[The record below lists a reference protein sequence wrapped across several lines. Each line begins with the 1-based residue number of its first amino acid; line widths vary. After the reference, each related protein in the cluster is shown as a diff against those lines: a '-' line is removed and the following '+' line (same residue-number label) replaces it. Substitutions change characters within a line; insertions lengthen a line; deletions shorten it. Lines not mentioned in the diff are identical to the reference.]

1 MKKQLFYAIVFTF
14 LTGCLLLSCTN
25 NSKKD
30 QNTKVAVP
38 DVKVEN
44 TPPPTPA
51 PPHCRLLMQPYGGF
65 SQARAQSVADEL
77 KKTLATYVKDPI
89 VIDVKVLPAK
99 PLTRNLMNND
109 KTRYRAD
116 KILSMQMN
124 LKSQKDDMIIGLTD
138 KDISATLHGYDDWG
152 VIGLSK
158 TGLSN
163 SVLST
168 FRVKDKS
175 QFWKVVL
182 HEFGHAY
189 LGLPHC
195 PNDDPHCFMKDCN
208 GKPDLAKE
216 RYLCDSCSNRIHL

>member
-1 MKKQLFYAIVFTF
+1 MKKQLIYAIVFTF
-14 LTGCLLLSCTN
+14 LTGCLLWSCTN
-25 NSKKD
+25 NSKKN
-30 QNTKVAVP
+30 QHAEVAVP

-51 PPHCRLLMQPYGGF
+51 PPHCRLLMQPYDGF
-65 SQARAQSVADEL
+65 TEARARSVAEEL
-77 KKTLATYVKDPI
+77 KKTLATYVKDPV
-89 VIDVKVLPAK
+89 VIEVKVLPVK
-99 PLTRNLMNND
+99 PLTKNLMNKA
-109 KTRYRAD
+109 KTRHRAD
-116 KILSMQMN
+116 KILDMQEN

-138 KDISATLHGYDDWG
+138 KDISASAHGYEDWG
-152 VIGLSK
+152 VIGLSN
-158 TGLSN
+158 TGQSN

-168 FRVKDKS
+168 FRVKDKT

-195 PNDDPHCFMKDCN
+195 PNNDPHCFMKDCK

-216 RYLCDSCSNRIHL
+216 RYLCNSCSNHIHL